1 MQVVKGLV
9 SYVAVLLSPSQ
20 QQRTVFNRHQDYKLI
35 DSIVTTHQQILKPTH
50 REQCLRRK
58 TNAISNQYLDP
69 FFPFTS
75 NVKDTGDSNGQA
87 QVSGQTEVSINSC
100 S

>member
-9 SYVAVLLSPSQ
+9 SYVVVLPSQ

-35 DSIVTTHQQILKPTH
+35 DIIVTTHQQILKLTP
-50 REQCLRRK
+50 REQCLRRN

-69 FFPFTS
+69 FYPSTS
-75 NVKDTGDSNGQA
+75 NMKDTGDSNGQA
-87 QVSGQTEVSINSC
+87 QVSGETEVSVNSC